1 MFNRALV
8 LTLIA
13 APVFAG
19 NATNYTYLAL
29 GDSVS
34 FGFDPNVTPPA
45 PAKYTG
51 YPEVV
56 AGVLHLQQSGKEVN
70 ASCPGETSGTF
81 LYGGVGNGCQAFKDS
96 VGLHTT
102 YAGTQGNFA
111 VTQLLANKHIDLVTL
126 SIGGNDLL
134 LVQQSCANA
143 PDFAACVAAALPGAL
158 QTYGANL
165 GAILSG
171 IRLQAGYTGDLVLVK
186 YYVPNNNPLFISAIA
201 ALNLVMTT
209 VGAQFGA
216 KFADGF
222 TAFQIASALHQGD
235 PCAAGLLVRLNATTC
250 DIDPSRLGQDLL
262 AGTVLISSGDLW
274 HHGDRTK
281 ESTQA
286 TPALR

>member
-1 MFNRALV
+1 MRFILHRALM

-13 APVFAG
+13 APIFAG
-19 NATNYTYLAL
+19 NEKNYTYLAL

-34 FGFDPNVTPPA
+34 FGFDPNVMPPV

-56 AGVLHLQQSGKEVN
+56 AGVLHLLQPGKEVN

-81 LYGGVGNGCQAFKDS
+81 LYGGVGNGCQAFKDA

-134 LVQQSCANA
+134 LVQQACANA
-143 PDFAACVAAALPGAL
+143 PSFAACVAAALPGAL

-165 GAILSG
+165 TAILSG
-171 IRLQAGYTGDLVLVK
+171 VRLQAGYTGDLVLVE
-186 YYVPNNNPLFISAIA
+186 YYAPNNNPLFISAVS
-201 ALNLVMTT
+201 ALNQVMTT
-209 VGAQFGA
+209 VGAAFGA
-216 KFADGF
+216 TFADGF
-222 TAFQIASALHQGD
+222 TAFQVASALQAGD
-235 PCAAGLLVRLNATTC
+235 PCAAGLLARLNATTC
-250 DIDPSRLGQDLL
+250 DVDPSPLGQ
-262 AGTVLISSGDLW
+262 TVLAATVLLTVGGL
-274 HHGDRTK
+274 HHG
-281 ESTQA
+281 Q
-286 TPALR
+286 

>member
-1 MFNRALV
+1 MTSIFHRALV
-8 LTLIA
+8 LTLLA
-13 APVFAG
+13 APTFAG

-56 AGVLHLQQSGKEVN
+56 AGVLNLAQSKKEVN

-81 LYGGVGNGCQAFKDS
+81 LYGGVGNGCQAFKDT

-111 VTQLLANKHIDLVTL
+111 VTQLLANKNINLVTL
-126 SIGGNDLL
+126 SMGGNDLL
-134 LVQQSCANA
+134 LVQEACATA
-143 PDFAACVAAALPGAL
+143 PDFATCVAAALPGAL

-165 GAILSG
+165 GAILSS
-171 IRLQAGYTGDLVLVK
+171 IRLQAGYTGNLVLVK
-186 YYVPNNNPLFISAIA
+186 YYVPNNNPLFISAVA

-222 TAFQIASALHQGD
+222 TAFQIASALYLGD

-250 DIDPSRLGQDLL
+250 DVDPSLLGQDVLASTVLL
-262 AGTVLISSGDLW
+262 AIGDPKR
-274 HHGDRTK
+274 HGDRT
-281 ESTQA
+281 EQ
-286 TPALR
+286 